1 MDFLDEQ
8 NLCGQYILRLV
19 SRGSAI
25 IAELLRLSKNI
36 PPCFSEEEPLL
47 LEPEQRRYQ
56 FLALTPIFIR
66 IIA

>member
-56 FLALTPIFIR
+56 F
-66 IIA
+66 